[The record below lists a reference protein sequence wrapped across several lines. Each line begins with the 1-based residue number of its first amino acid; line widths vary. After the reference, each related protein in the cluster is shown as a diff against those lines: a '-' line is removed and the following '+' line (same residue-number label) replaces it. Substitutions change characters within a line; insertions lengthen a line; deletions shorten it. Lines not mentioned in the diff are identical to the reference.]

1 MWEGNPPSG
10 SPGHPAS
17 SGYVREGTVTKHK
30 EVTTLLWMI
39 QMGEWASGGE
49 QGNRG
54 MRARIENVGTILR
67 WRMAR
72 RVPGGS
78 LEEDRTERR
87 GELLRWK
94 EATKK
99 GERGG
104 GMN

>member
-1 MWEGNPPSG
+1 MWADSPPSG

-39 QMGEWASGGE
+39 QRGEWASGGE

-72 RVPGGS
+72 RVCGGG
-78 LEEDRTERR
+78 EDR
-87 GELLRWK
+87 
-94 EATKK
+94 KK
-99 GERGG
+99 GGTTEMKGGDQEGGRGSEG
-104 GMN
+104 R